1 MKTTRYNYRN
11 NPIANVI
18 KNYID
23 KKSGKVIVSRN
34 EIQRRFF
41 GLDWEDQKHILEA
54 FLASGKTDREWAY
67 SGLLRLWDDSFET
80 KVLELWETYHEEKCA
95 WVVVRHCS
103 EAYIVNHLE
112 ELSFGINYYVIWLR
126 MAARKD
132 FVIERSRLSGRDFVL
147 AMHNAGRGIPHDEAL
162 DILYSEVC
170 KWCLSNE
177 PFYGVRDVLRTL
189 HRTASFSSTNLPN
202 ISTILYYL
210 FEMRLSDISVHFHE
224 WDNKVNEVIQGST
237 EVADLNKKMLSDWE
251 YNQQLA
257 LIAQKY
263 LYHALPQQYK
273 IVEDEEFDKQ
283 YSERISNS
291 CNAIPEVELDW
302 IEGDTPVSAPF

>member
-11 NPIANVI
+11 NPIAIVI

-23 KKSGKVIVSRN
+23 KKSGKVIVSRD

-103 EAYIVNHLE
+103 EAYIVTHLE
-112 ELSFGINYYVIWLR
+112 ELSFGRNYYFICLR